1 MRRSSI
7 LTVASTRS
15 AVLGLYYRARAMQG
29 QDPGILTL
37 AANIL
42 GCAQSLVNH
51 PRPCAEM
58 WEGLLEA
65 EDPGL
70 RISSG
75 LR

>member
-1 MRRSSI
+1 MRSNSI
-7 LTVASTRS
+7 LAVASTRS
-15 AVLGLYYRARAMQG
+15 TVLGLYYRTGAMQD
-29 QDPGILTL
+29 QDPATLTL

-42 GCAQSLVNH
+42 GSAQSLVNH
-51 PRPCAEM
+51 PRPSAEM

-70 RISSG
+70 RISGG

>member
-15 AVLGLYYRARAMQG
+15 AVLGLYYRTRAMQD
-29 QDPGILTL
+29 QDPGTLTL

-42 GCAQSLVNH
+42 RCAQSLVNH
-51 PRPCAEM
+51 PRPCADM
-58 WEGLLEA
+58 WEGLLEV
-65 EDPGL
+65 ENPGL
-70 RISSG
+70 RISGG

>member
-7 LTVASTRS
+7 LAVASTGS
-15 AVLGLYYRARAMQG
+15 TVLGLYYRTRAMQD
-29 QDPGILTL
+29 QDPTTLTL

-42 GCAQSLVNH
+42 GSAQSLVNH

-70 RISSG
+70 RITGG
-75 LR
+75 L